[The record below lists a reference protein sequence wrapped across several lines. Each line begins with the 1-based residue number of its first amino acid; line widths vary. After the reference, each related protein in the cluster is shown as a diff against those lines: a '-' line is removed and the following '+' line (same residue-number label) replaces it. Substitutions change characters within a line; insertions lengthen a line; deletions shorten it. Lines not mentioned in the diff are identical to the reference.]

1 MTLDLAL
8 KSAGRLS
15 SLVVPELTR
24 LVAAKKRVL
33 DRWPDIV
40 PDPPEKDQEAIVAQM
55 RDLLQRDNW
64 ADVKMS
70 FVLRALK
77 VAFSNNFRDR
87 KDVDQ
92 IIRFAFEEL
101 EATTQATFLNA
112 MVSIYLFSFQ
122 PKAEHSRNLGRK
134 IAKKSELLNG
144 KWRAIKEAYPRIFEA
159 DDGHLEIATSMV
171 KMDEP
176 WLTLKAQGFPNPHA
190 PGLMDHVHDAYLDN
204 IRENL
209 KTEDQI
215 NLLFKW
221 LNPEPG
227 KRKQSGSVNVI
238 EAVLGHWLQRTPSDE
253 LRQIITEHLINQ
265 YNDPRTSQVKW
276 TGVTEEL
283 MNVIFSW
290 LTREDLRFF
299 ISVVDATQRD
309 PQWQPRKKFWLR
321 LFDEGLIEQAWVAF
335 CPSAE
340 RYAREN
346 LVRNGFTDNTRR
358 FARQT
363 KRKDTS
369 ILIMKIGSKIV
380 VDGCHSYKTH
390 VFNLDDPNAPK
401 LFRRE
406 YDCDD
411 DVMHRSQLSKAHIHI
426 PSWSDWVREAI
437 RPNSHITSSKLPR
450 RLPRRRPFT

>member
-122 PKAEHSRNLGRK
+122 PKADHSRNLGKK
-134 IAKKSELLNG
+134 IAKKSALLNG
-144 KWRAIKEAYPRIFEA
+144 KWRAIKEAYPRIFDA
-159 DDGHLEIATSMV
+159 DAGHLEIAASMV
-171 KMDEP
+171 KMDET

-190 PGLMDHVHDAYLDN
+190 TGLMDHVHDAYLDN
-204 IRENL
+204 IRNNL

-238 EAVLGHWLQRTPSDE
+238 EAVLGHWLQHKPSDD
-253 LRQIITEHLINQ
+253 LRQVITEHLINQ
-265 YNDPRTSQVKW
+265 YNDPRTNQAQW
-276 TGVTEEL
+276 TGVTEEF

-290 LTREDLRFF
+290 LTQEDLRFF

-321 LFDEGLIEQAWVAF
+321 LYDEGLIEQAWVAF

-340 RYAREN
+340 RYARAN
-346 LVRNGFTDNTRR
+346 LIRNGFTDNTRR

-363 KRKDTS
+363 KRGTRQDTS

-380 VDGCHSYKTH
+380 VDGCHNYKTH

-411 DVMHRSQLSKAHIHI
+411 DVMHRSQSSKAHNHI
-426 PSWSDWVREAI
+426 PSWSEWVRQSVH
-437 RPNSHITSSKLPR
+437 PNSHITSSKLPR
-450 RLPRRRPFT
+450 RRPFT